1 MITDWPKTH
10 LNLIPVTRGILEI
23 LNQVDRPGEVCAHGD
38 RPLVMPGLQIN
49 ELGELSLP
57 LGKTQARELIN
68 LCQQAPYGK
77 GTETVVDTDVRRVW
91 ELDTDQFTLINPEWS
106 DLITEI
112 VTELQCKLGLQDC
125 NLKAHPYKLLL
136 YEKGSFFL
144 PHRDGEKLDRMVATL
159 VVGLPATHQGG
170 ELIVSHDKQRHE
182 IMFAGAASGYKLSFA
197 AFYADCQHEVR
208 PLKSGYR
215 LCIVYNLTL
224 DPSRG
229 KRGINAPSFT
239 ATTTSLGEWLGDW
252 RADPESEMLAITLDH
267 RYTQGG
273 LTLNTLKGIDR
284 ARASVLFEAAEQ
296 AGCMA
301 HLALITLWEF
311 GAAEEEY
318 EDFSYA
324 RSYDWPEDDEEDED
338 EGTSKYEMTDVLDCS
353 LSAGHW
359 SDHEGNEVH
368 FGTIRIDMD
377 DIVSAVC
384 LGDEAPSEEEFE
396 GFTGNAGMTLKRWY
410 HRAAIVVWPRER
422 HFQVLCRAGTDAA
435 VGELRSMVN
444 QLRQSPQTDYD
455 DRYLDCMA
463 FAAKIIDGW
472 QTVTCLSG
480 KAVDKNDRSQFL
492 SLLIKLDDASLVKRF
507 ISEVMPEDVETQ
519 INKSFCG
526 FCGKHGWVNFEPGL
540 MKILSNLR
548 TTTVNRNAELLSVLS
563 QQQDKNTDG
572 LALCIRLSNQMTSAL
587 KVFDNSTETN
597 DWQVRQIDR
606 VALLVALV
614 DAMLVTKAYKP
625 LALLIDHVLG
635 SAGKYHLTKTQVA
648 AIHTLEARISN
659 QSEANSSILKWL
671 AACRR
676 QLEKYT
682 HEAPQKPI
690 DYRRPDKLSCNC
702 KDCYELSLFLS
713 NALERQHLF
722 AVRKDRRRH
731 LHEIIRRHHCDLTH
745 VTERKGSPYTLVCTK
760 TTATYNA
767 ALKTYKR
774 DLENLKRI
782 VVLEKTIS
790 AG

>member
-10 LNLIPVTRGILEI
+10 LNLTLMTHRILEI
-23 LNQVDRPGEVCAHGD
+23 LNEVDRPGEVCTHGD
-38 RPLVMPGLQIN
+38 RPLVIPGLQIN
-49 ELGELSLP
+49 GLGELSLP
-57 LGKTQARELIN
+57 LGGPQARELIN

-125 NLKAHPYKLLL
+125 NLEAHPYKLLL

-159 VVGLPATHQGG
+159 VVGLPARHQGG

-197 AFYADCQHEVR
+197 AFYSDCQHEVR

-224 DPSRG
+224 GRSRS
-229 KRGINAPSFT
+229 KRAINAPSFT
-239 ATTTSLGEWLGDW
+239 ATTTSLGKWLADW

-301 HLALITLWEF
+301 HLALVTLWEF
-311 GAAEEEY
+311 GSAEEEY

-338 EGTSKYEMTDVLDCS
+338 ESTSKYEMTEVHECS

-384 LGDEAPSEEEFE
+384 LGDSDPNEEEFE
-396 GFTGNAGMTLKRWY
+396 GFTGNAGMTLERWY

-422 HFQVLCRAGTDAA
+422 HSQVLCRAGTDAA
-435 VGELRSMVN
+435 AGALQSMVN
-444 QLRQSPQTDYD
+444 QLGRSPQTEYH
-455 DRYLDCMA
+455 DRYRDCVT
-463 FAAKIIDGW
+463 FAANIIDSW
-472 QTVTCLSG
+472 QAVTCLSG
-480 KAVDKNDRSQFL
+480 KAVDKNNRSQFL
-492 SLLIKLDDASLVKRF
+492 PLLIMLDDTSLVQRF

-519 INKSFCG
+519 LNNSFCR
-526 FCGKHGWVNFEPGL
+526 FCGKHGWADFEPGL
-540 MKILSNLR
+540 VKILSNPR
-548 TTTVNRNAELLSVLS
+548 ATTVNRNAELLSVLS
-563 QQQDKNTDG
+563 QHQDESTDR
-572 LALCIRLSNQMTSAL
+572 LALCIRLSNQMTGAL
-587 KVFDNSTETN
+587 KDFDNATKAN
-597 DWQVRQIDR
+597 DWQARQINR
-606 VALLVALV
+606 ATLLVALV
-614 DAMLVTKAYKP
+614 DAMLVIKAFKP
-625 LALLIDHVLG
+625 LALLIDHVL
-635 SAGKYHLTKTQVA
+635 SSVGKYHLTKTQLA
-648 AIHTLEARISN
+648 AIHTLEARISTL
-659 QSEANSSILKWL
+659 SEANSSIQKWL
-671 AACRR
+671 TACRR
-676 QLEKYT
+676 QLEKNT
-682 HEAPQKPI
+682 HEAPHKPI

-702 KDCYELSLFLS
+702 KDCYELSLFLA
-713 NALERQHLF
+713 NALEKQHLF

-745 VTERKGSPYTLVCTK
+745 VTERKGRPFTLVCTK

-774 DLENLKRI
+774 DLKNLKRI
-782 VVLEKTIS
+782 VELEKTIS

>member
-1 MITDWPKTH
+1 MITDRPKPH
-10 LNLIPVTRGILEI
+10 LNLTPVNHGILEI
-23 LNQVDRPGEVCAHGD
+23 LNEVDRPGEVCTHGD

-57 LGKTQARELIN
+57 LGETQACELIN

-77 GTETVVDTDVRRVW
+77 GTETLVDTDVRRVW
-91 ELDTDQFTLINPEWS
+91 ELDTDQFTLTNPEWS
-106 DLITEI
+106 DLITGI

-125 NLKAHPYKLLL
+125 NLEAHPYKLLL

-159 VVGLPATHQGG
+159 VVGLPAKHQGG
-170 ELIVSHDKQRHE
+170 ELIVSHDERRHE

-208 PLKSGYR
+208 PMKSGYR

-224 DPSRG
+224 GRSRG
-229 KRGINAPSFT
+229 KHAINAPSFT
-239 ATTTSLGEWLGDW
+239 ATTRSLGKWLGNW
-252 RADPESEMLAITLDH
+252 RAEPESEMLAITLDH
-267 RYTQGG
+267 HYTQGG

-284 ARASVLFEAAEQ
+284 ARARVLFEAAEQ

-311 GAAEEEY
+311 GSADEEY

-324 RSYDWPEDDEEDED
+324 RGYDWPDDDEEDE
-338 EGTSKYEMTDVLDCS
+338 EESTSNYEMTEIHESS
-353 LSAGHW
+353 LSASHW

-384 LGDEAPSEEEFE
+384 LGDSNPSEEEFE
-396 GFTGNAGMTLKRWY
+396 GFTGNEGMTLERWY

-435 VGELRSMVN
+435 VGGLRSMVDR
-444 QLRQSPQTDYD
+444 LGRSPQTEYD
-455 DRYLDCMA
+455 DRYLDCVA

-472 QTVTCLSG
+472 QAVTCPSG
-480 KAVDKNDRSQFL
+480 EAVDKNDRSQFL
-492 SLLIKLDDASLVKRF
+492 SLLIKLDDASLVQRF
-507 ISEVMPEDVETQ
+507 ISEVMPQDVETQ
-519 INKSFCG
+519 LSKSFCR
-526 FCGKHGWVNFEPGL
+526 FCGKHGWADFEPGL
-540 MKILSNLR
+540 VKILSNLR
-548 TTTVNRNAELLSVLS
+548 ATTVNRNAELLSVLS
-563 QQQDKNTDG
+563 QQQDKNADR
-572 LALCIRLSNQMTSAL
+572 LALCIRLSNQMTGAL
-587 KVFDNSTETN
+587 KVFDNSTEAN
-597 DWQVRQIDR
+597 DWQAHQIDR
-606 VALLVALV
+606 AALLVALV
-614 DAMLVTKAYKP
+614 DTMLVIKADKP

-635 SAGKYHLTKTQVA
+635 SAAKYHITKTQIA
-648 AIHTLEARISN
+648 AIYTLEAQISN
-659 QSEANSSILKWL
+659 LSEANSSILKWL

-690 DYRRPDKLSCNC
+690 DYRRTNKLSCNC
-702 KDCYELSLFLS
+702 KDCYELSLFLA

-722 AVRKDRRRH
+722 AVRKDRRQH
-731 LHEIIRRHHCDLTH
+731 LHQIIRRHHCDLTH

-782 VVLEKTIS
+782 VGLEKTIS